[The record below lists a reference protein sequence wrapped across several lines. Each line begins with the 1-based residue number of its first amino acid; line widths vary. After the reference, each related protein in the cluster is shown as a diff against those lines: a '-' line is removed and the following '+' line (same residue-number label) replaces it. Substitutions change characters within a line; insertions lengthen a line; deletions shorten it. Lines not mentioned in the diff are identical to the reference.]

1 VNFNKKNKKPKIRF
15 DIITLFPEAFSYLSS
30 SLFKRA
36 QENGIIEIKFWNPR
50 DFATDK
56 HKTVDDTPY
65 GGGPGMVLKPE
76 PIYAALEK
84 SKNDFKTKKRC
95 VILTHPAGEIF
106 NQKLGEKLSN
116 FSQLIII
123 CGHYEG
129 VDKRIEKFVDKKIS
143 IGKYILS
150 GGELAAMVIV
160 DVVSRYIPGFLH
172 NILSLENLRF
182 GGYYSIPVYTRP
194 AIWKV
199 KKNLVLKVPK
209 VLLSGDHN
217 KILEWRLK
225 HRKRIL

>member
-1 VNFNKKNKKPKIRF
+1 VNFNKKNKKPEIRF

-36 QENGIIEIKFWNPR
+36 QDNGIIEIKFWNPR
-50 DFATDK
+50 DFTTDK

-76 PIYAALEK
+76 PIYATLEK
-84 SKNDFKTKKRC
+84 AKNDFKTKKRC
-95 VILTHPAGEIF
+95 IILTHPAGEIF

-160 DVVSRYIPGFLH
+160 DVVSRYIPDFLH
-172 NILSLENLRF
+172 NALSLENLRF
-182 GGYYSIPVYTRP
+182 GGYYSVPVYTRP

-217 KILEWRLK
+217 KILKWRLK

>member
-15 DIITLFPEAFSYLSS
+15 YIITLFPEAFSYLSS

-84 SKNDFKTKKRC
+84 AKNDFKTKKRC

-106 NQKLGEKLSN
+106 NQKLGEKLRN

-129 VDKRIEKFVDKKIS
+129 IDKRIEKFVDKKIS

-150 GGELAAMVIV
+150 GGELAAMVII